1 MTGRGRGRAGLTRN
15 VVALGIV
22 SLLSDVSSEMI
33 YPLLPVFL
41 TAVLGAGPAF
51 LGWVE
56 GVAESTASIL
66 KLVSGWLSDRRG
78 RRKGLTVGGY
88 AIASIARPLVALARA
103 PWHVLVVRFA
113 DRVGKGLRTAPRDA
127 LLAGSVAADRRGL
140 AFSFHRGMDHVGA
153 VVGPAVAF
161 ALLLLWPG
169 DLRRVFWLA
178 AIPAALSLLV
188 LIVWVREPAPSLP
201 ARRLDAVDP
210 AVPASGGRSPLPGA
224 FWSYLGAVLLFT
236 LGNSTD
242 AFLLLRAQSLG
253 VDVAALPLLWGML
266 HVSKAVASVPGGV
279 WSDRA
284 GRKAAILSGWS
295 VYALVY
301 AGFALAGAA
310 WHAWALFALYG
321 LFYGLTE
328 GPERALTVDF
338 VPVERRGFALGAYHL
353 AVGIGAL
360 PASVLFG
367 LVWER
372 FGAGTAFLVGAGLA
386 LAAGLWLALGVR
398 LPSVQPAR

>member
-1 MTGRGRGRAGLTRN
+1 
-15 VVALGIV
+15 
-22 SLLSDVSSEMI
+22 MI

-41 TAVLGAGPAF
+41 TSVLGAGPAF

-56 GVAESTASIL
+56 GLAESTASVL
-66 KLVSGWLSDRRG
+66 KLVSGWLSDRRR
-78 RRKGLTVGGY
+78 RRKGLTVAGY
-88 AIASIARPLVALARA
+88 VLASVARPLVAAAQA
-103 PWHVLVVRFA
+103 PWHVLAVRFA
-113 DRVGKGLRTAPRDA
+113 DRVGKGVRTAPRDA
-127 LLAGSVAADRRGL
+127 LLAGSVTADRRGL

-153 VVGPAVAF
+153 ILGPAVAA

-178 AIPAALSLLV
+178 AIPAALSVLV
-188 LIVWVREPAPSLP
+188 LIVWVREPAPAPP
-201 ARRLDAVDP
+201 AAAAGGDPSGASAHPGGRRLP
-210 AVPASGGRSPLPGA
+210 RG

-253 VDVAALPLLWGML
+253 VDVAALPLLWAAL
-266 HVSKAVASVPGGV
+266 HVSKAACSVPGGV

-284 GRKAAILSGWS
+284 GRKAAILGGWS

-301 AGFALAGAA
+301 AGFAFADAA
-310 WHAWALFALYG
+310 WHAWALFGLYG
-321 LFYGLTE
+321 FFYGLTE
-328 GPERALTVDF
+328 GPERAWTVDF
-338 VPVERRGFALGAYHL
+338 VPAGRRGTALGAYHL
-353 AVGIGAL
+353 AVGVAAL

-372 FGAGTAFLVGAGLA
+372 WGAATAFLLGAGLA
-386 LAAGLWLALGVR
+386 VAAGLWLALAVR
-398 LPSVQPAR
+398 VPSQRARE